1 MINGSTLVLYASKL
15 FSILEGAICRQ
26 AAINI
31 KDNLFANKAFP
42 ITDQYMNWIRQ
53 NSTRK

>member
-31 KDNLFANKAFP
+31 KDNLFADKAFP
-42 ITDQYMNWIRQ
+42 ITD
-53 NSTRK
+53 